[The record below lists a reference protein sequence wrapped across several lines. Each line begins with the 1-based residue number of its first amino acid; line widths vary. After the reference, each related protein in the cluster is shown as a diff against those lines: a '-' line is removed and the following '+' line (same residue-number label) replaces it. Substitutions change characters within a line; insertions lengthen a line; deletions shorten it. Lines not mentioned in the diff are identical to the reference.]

1 MSASPIITA
10 PRTPARPSR
19 RTVLAGASAGLAS
32 IAFTRAPS
40 LAQTQPPREGRTLI
54 KNGVVLT
61 MDSGLGDFERA
72 DVLVEGGKI
81 AAVRPDIS
89 AEATVIDAS
98 NRIVLPGFTDTHH
111 HFYQSA
117 MRNLL
122 GNGLL
127 EDYFRD
133 IVAKATPLFRAGDAY
148 DGVLSGALRS
158 LTSGVTHVVDMSQ
171 VSNSPEHSDAMI
183 KAFRDS
189 GIRAVYAYARGY
201 TPAAKFPDDVERIKK
216 QHFASNDGLVSL
228 AFTAAPDKNQW
239 LLARKMG
246 LRIYAHVVGLV
257 PNVGP
262 ADVIRLGDEGLM
274 GPDNVYVHFTGG
286 RPEYMKRIKDTGG
299 ALSLAVPIEM
309 TMRHGTPPIQ
319 LALDAGIRP
328 ALSSDVETT
337 MTSDMFSI
345 MRAAF
350 TLQRTQINERA
361 LKGEKD
367 LPPLL
372 LAKDI
377 VQMAT
382 IEGARCNAAESRTGS
397 LTPGKDA
404 DIVLLRTDT
413 ANVMPLNNAYGA
425 IVTGMD
431 TSNVDKVMVAGR
443 ILVDDGRLTGVD
455 MPALQKRI
463 TTSRDYIMEQAG
475 WKKNVVDGVVTGAS
489 AR

>member
-309 TMRHGTPPIQ
+309 TMRHGTPPISYDHGAQ
-319 LALDAGIRP
+319 SLAVLLDRDP
-328 ALSSDVETT
+328 DVEAIFAV
-337 MTSDMFSI
+337 SDLSAVGAVMECQRRGIAVPDDLSI
-345 MRAAF
+345 MGFGDFEIGREINPPLTSIHVDFRA
-350 TLQRTQINERA
+350 LGQRAGQAVRDLLSGKETARRPIAVDVGLSVTERA
-361 LKGEKD
+361 SVK
-367 LPPLL
+367 
-372 LAKDI
+372 
-377 VQMAT
+377 
-382 IEGARCNAAESRTGS
+382 AA
-397 LTPGKDA
+397 P
-404 DIVLLRTDT
+404 
-413 ANVMPLNNAYGA
+413 
-425 IVTGMD
+425 
-431 TSNVDKVMVAGR
+431 
-443 ILVDDGRLTGVD
+443 
-455 MPALQKRI
+455 
-463 TTSRDYIMEQAG
+463 
-475 WKKNVVDGVVTGAS
+475 
-489 AR
+489 